1 MQQSEQSMLQGN
13 LKKVES
19 GRRRGSKHSKPLSS
33 TSTGKAL
40 VGFLFQPRN
49 IGLARLLFALYHA
62 CEEGITTNKLLQQLG
77 STNYAQS
84 FIKRAEKEGLI
95 KCIPEDPPAPDE
107 FPRPRYNIITER
119 GKQLLRSQ
127 LVVEE
132 EVRK

>member
-1 MQQSEQSMLQGN
+1 M
-13 LKKVES
+13 KKKKQKQ
-19 GRRRGSKHSKPLSS
+19 RRRILLSS
-33 TSTGKAL
+33 GKKPVTGKDNYYYND
-40 VGFLFQPRN
+40 LFQRGN

-62 CEEGITTNKLLQQLG
+62 GEEGITTNKLLQQLG
-77 STNYAQS
+77 STNHAQA

-95 KCIPEDPPAPDE
+95 KRILEDPPIPDE

-132 EVRK
+132 EVRE